1 MAFQYSVQVR
11 NGALDA
17 IETAAGTAAKLRVYT
32 GAVPANTAAAVT
44 GTLLLDI
51 TLASDWAANASAGTK
66 ALSGVPL
73 TGTAAAAGT
82 AGYFRIVD
90 SAGTTAHV
98 QGTCGQGTGDLS
110 FDNATFV
117 SGQNV
122 TINSLTFSIAGA

>member
-1 MAFQYSVQVR
+1 MSFQYSTAVR
-11 NGALDA
+11 NAALDA

-32 GAVPANTAAAVT
+32 GAVPANTGAAVT

-73 TGTAAAAGT
+73 STTALAAGT